1 VISKYIIKY
10 INYIEYFEIN
20 INIILFQ
27 YLIFIIYIKD
37 RELNI
42 YSIKYLK
49 IIIFL
54 SRESYLYI
62 EYLYYYNFLT
72 RG

>member
-1 VISKYIIKY
+1 MISKYIIKY

>member
-1 VISKYIIKY
+1 MISKYIIKY

-20 INIILFQ
+20 INFILLRF
-27 YLIFIIYIKD
+27 LKFIIYIKD

-42 YSIKYLK
+42 YIIKYLN

-54 SRESYLYI
+54 SRKS
-62 EYLYYYNFLT
+62 
-72 RG
+72 